1 MLDGNNLDPML
12 NISNPTA
19 PASNCKKK
27 KQEQTPYKRRS
38 SPEER
43 ASVAGWRARAAVGV
57 RGGEGHSARAGAWA
71 GSSGGELGADNF
83 GLEAAA
89 SEFAG
94 GGRALCRG
102 SPAGSCGWHRQ
113 RSARLREEGLGAALL
128 ARVRPGKKAH
138 GKRSGREGGRGR
150 PFYP

>member
-27 KQEQTPYKRRS
+27 EQEQTPYKRRS

-43 ASVAGWRARAAVGV
+43 ASVAGWRARAAAGV
-57 RGGEGHSARAGAWA
+57 RGGEGRPAGAGAWA
-71 GSSGGELGADNF
+71 GSSGGELGADDF
-83 GLEAAA
+83 GLEATTAAA

-102 SPAGSCGWHRQ
+102 SPAGSCLAG
-113 RSARLREEGLGAALL
+113 GAAGS
-128 ARVRPGKKAH
+128 P
-138 GKRSGREGGRGR
+138 
-150 PFYP
+150 